1 MSELRKLIK
10 TQLFHKCDSPF
21 VTSAMASTLVCNFPN
36 EIVIDGIPVCIKI
49 KHQLRGYLAL
59 ILYNVNIV
67 KMSEMD
73 EDDMDYNLLGVHY
86 LVKVAENESQSIDE
100 TVETLIQKIKDIFAS
115 LRFDKYIG
123 KFVRLHDVDRV
134 CLNNDIVQLFQ
145 DIPTVDCKL
154 KHADLCCVCLEP
166 TLSKT
171 HCNHYLCFECVV
183 QMNSTPVEGYD
194 DDEIEFELHCPVCRC
209 EVIY

>member
-21 VTSAMASTLVCNFPN
+21 VTAAMASTLVCNFPN
-36 EIVIDGIPVCIKI
+36 EIVIDGMPVCIKI

-67 KMSEMD
+67 KMSEID
-73 EDDMDYNLLGVHY
+73 EDDMDYNLLGIHY

-100 TVETLIQKIKDIFAS
+100 TVEILIQKIKDIFAS

-134 CLNNDIVQLFQ
+134 CLNNDIVQLFK
-145 DIPTVDCKL
+145 DTPTVDCKL

-171 HCNHYLCFECVV
+171 NCNHYLCFECVV

-194 DDEIEFELHCPVCRC
+194 DNEVEFELHCPVCRC

>member
-1 MSELRKLIK
+1 MSELRKSIK
-10 TQLFHKCDSPF
+10 TQLFDKCDSPF
-21 VTSAMASTLVCNFPN
+21 VTSYVASNLVCNFPN
-36 EIVIDGIPVCIKI
+36 EIVIDGMPVCIKI
-49 KHQLRGYLAL
+49 RHQLRGYLAL

-67 KMSEMD
+67 HISEMN

-86 LVKVAENESQSIDE
+86 LVKIADNESQSIDD
-100 TVETLIQKIKDIFAS
+100 TVEIIIQKLKDIIAS

-134 CLNNDIVQLFQ
+134 GLNNDIVQLFQ
-145 DIPTVDCKL
+145 DTPTVDCKL

-171 HCNHYLCFECVV
+171 NCNHYLCFACVV
-183 QMNSTPVEGYD
+183 QMNPNVVQGYD
-194 DDEIEFELHCPVCRC
+194 EDEVEFELHCPVCRN
-209 EVIY
+209 ELIY